1 MAAMAPGI
9 VQLNPSAWNQKLT
22 KYVKDGQLE
31 KVMQIFQQMQRE
43 GTTPDKFTFV
53 QVMKSCACLGALQDG
68 RLVHQQLIQSGCEW
82 YVFVCNSLVDM
93 YLKCGSIEDAWRVF
107 NRMPSRDVVTGSTMI
122 LGHVKCRQGQKA
134 LELFQHMQQEH
145 VRPNY
150 VTFLGV
156 LNACA
161 SIGALEEGRSVHVQI
176 VQSGLESEVFVG
188 SSLIDMYA
196 KCGGIEDA
204 WKVFHKMPS

>member
-31 KVMQIFQQMQRE
+31 KAMHLFQQMQRE
-43 GTTPDKFTFV
+43 GMTPDKFTFV
-53 QVMKSCACLGALQDG
+53 QVIKACACLGALQDG
-68 RLVHQQLIQSGCEW
+68 RLVHHQLIQSGCECD
-82 YVFVCNSLVDM
+82 VFVCNSLLDM
-93 YLKCGSIEDAWRVF
+93 YVKCGSIEDAWRVF
-107 NRMPSRDVVTGSTMI
+107 NKMPSSDVVTWSTMI

-134 LELFQHMQQEH
+134 LELFRHMQQEH

-156 LNACA
+156 PVWVPLKRAGVFMCR
-161 SIGALEEGRSVHVQI
+161 LFKVVCLRSLWGV
-176 VQSGLESEVFVG
+176 
-188 SSLIDMYA
+188 A
-196 KCGGIEDA
+196 
-204 WKVFHKMPS
+204 